1 MSATSAHR
9 ADGGTRPADSQLTL
23 RFFALIDGMRRKPPE
38 RGLWREL
45 LNLAIGDVRAF
56 VHGSRPVA
64 ASAVWSVGWTLYGR
78 ADEAGIV
85 EGFSVP
91 IIAADSRL
99 GERTVRGAVA
109 LLRQWRVL
117 KMERPSRRAPARW
130 RMNLG
135 GLDWPA
141 VRARAERERTDPSA
155 VTMTGLSAVTMTGLK
170 CYNVELPIS
179 RSKAAAGTS
188 RANSADYRQEQQQPG
203 RKNRIEGLIGAI
215 AARSR
220 ALGRPFDEAEARR
233 DLASG
238 ERIVDDLQRQ
248 ADELDADCLARP
260 FTDPA
265 TGRHVKRNPE
275 AIAASVEHQRRLA
288 ADEGQ
293 PFDAAAAQLEAER
306 ADDLHLAQ
314 CLALGDGRQE
324 RAGEDGD

>member
-23 RFFALIDGMRRKPPE
+23 RFFALVDGMRRKPPE

-45 LNLAIGDVRAF
+45 LNLALGDVRAF

-64 ASAVWSVGWTLYGR
+64 AAAVWSVGWTLYGR

-109 LLRQWRVL
+109 LLRQWRIL

-141 VRARAERERTDPSA
+141 VRARVERERTDPSP
-155 VTMTGLSAVTMTGLK
+155 VTMTGLSPVTMTGLK

-179 RSKAAAGTS
+179 DPDLAAGTP
-188 RANSADYRQEQQQPG
+188 RARRADQERQEQQQPDLPPG
-203 RKNRIEGLIGAI
+203 DENLLRAI
-215 AARSR
+215 AGRSR
-220 ALGRPFDEAEARR
+220 EHDVPFAEAAVR
-233 DLASG
+233 
-238 ERIVDDLQRQ
+238 
-248 ADELDADCLARP
+248 
-260 FTDPA
+260 
-265 TGRHVKRNPE
+265 
-275 AIAASVEHQRRLA
+275 RRLA
-288 ADEGQ
+288 AGELNTVDLFEYLNNALPPRMNTQDPEAQARFDADEAAGRVDRNRKGGYPAPPDDPRFTMEDEG
-293 PFDAAAAQLEAER
+293 A
-306 ADDLHLAQ
+306 
-314 CLALGDGRQE
+314 
-324 RAGEDGD
+324 